1 VASDTC
7 ADAPLRIGTEGGEDV
22 CPVPP
27 GSTEGAGDGEF
38 GVADGL
44 ADGVAT
50 MLGEG
55 EDTAVD
61 EVVIDGSGS
70 GSDPEQPE
78 VASIATMPTQATPRR
93 TGIHTQKG

>member
-1 VASDTC
+1 MASDTC

-27 GSTEGAGDGEF
+27 GSTEGEGDGEF
-38 GVADGL
+38 GVFEGV

-50 MLGEG
+50 PLGVG
-55 EDTAVD
+55 EDTAVGD
-61 EVVIDGSGS
+61 VVIDGSGWGS
-70 GSDPEQPE
+70 GPEQLE